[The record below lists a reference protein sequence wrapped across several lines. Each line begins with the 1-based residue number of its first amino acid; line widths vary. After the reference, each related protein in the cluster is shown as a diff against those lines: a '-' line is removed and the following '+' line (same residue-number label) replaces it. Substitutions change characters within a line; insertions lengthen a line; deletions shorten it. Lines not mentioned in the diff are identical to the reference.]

1 MNIFKSICGIFGAK
15 GNQFYRNFQNAAKA
29 TAPITQPIIENLL
42 ASKGLPNTADSALAV
57 LTEAAASPKPLPA
70 PVVEGLA
77 AVLSQS
83 MVLVPPTK

>member
-1 MNIFKSICGIFGAK
+1 MNIFKSICGIFGTK

-42 ASKGLPNTADSALAV
+42 TSKGLPSTPDSALQV
-57 LTEAAASPKPLPA
+57 LAEAAASTKALPA

-77 AVLSQS
+77 AVLSQR
-83 MVLVPPTK
+83 MFLVPPTK